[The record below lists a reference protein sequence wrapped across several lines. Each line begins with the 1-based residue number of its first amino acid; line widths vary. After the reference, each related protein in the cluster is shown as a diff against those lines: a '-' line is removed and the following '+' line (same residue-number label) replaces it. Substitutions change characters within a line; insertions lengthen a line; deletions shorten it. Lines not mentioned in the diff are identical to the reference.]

1 MKTSI
6 YLENADIKA
15 AVKELGKTN
24 DIGVTFDKVDHQF
37 GLKHD
42 DLARAMYVAKEAG
55 TDDKE
60 NVKTL
65 LSLSEENM
73 LKEAYANGE
82 IGREYLERWMDADD
96 IDAIEVAVG

>member
-15 AVKELGKTN
+15 AVKEIGKTN
-24 DIGVTFDKVDHQF
+24 DLGVTFAKVDHQF

-42 DLARAMYVAKEAG
+42 DLAQAMYIAKEAG

-60 NVKTL
+60 NVKT
-65 LSLSEENM
+65 M
-73 LKEAYANGE
+73 LKQAYANGE

>member
-1 MKTSI
+1 
-6 YLENADIKA
+6 
-15 AVKELGKTN
+15 
-24 DIGVTFDKVDHQF
+24 
-37 GLKHD
+37 
-42 DLARAMYVAKEAG
+42 MYVAKEAG

>member
-24 DIGVTFDKVDHQF
+24 DIGVMFDKVDHQF

-42 DLARAMYVAKEAG
+42 DLARAMYVALLCG

-65 LSLSEENM
+65 LSVPEENM